1 MKSIRI
7 PAEIILTFPPQ
18 TKVTDEIAQVA
29 CFACE
34 QHLNNIGMIN
44 YTGPMIQTGALGFG
58 LRVHMSDPV
67 VGEKLG
73 KGEVVEMFPQVVDEK
88 A

>member
-1 MKSIRI
+1 
-7 PAEIILTFPPQ
+7 
-18 TKVTDEIAQVA
+18 
-29 CFACE
+29 
-34 QHLNNIGMIN
+34 
-44 YTGPMIQTGALGFG
+44 MIQTGALGFG